1 MRTTLTIDDDVA
13 EALQREQR
21 RSHDSFKDVVNRAL
35 RAGLSLGAEPAQR
48 LPPFKVEAKAC
59 GFRPGVDPERATL
72 DRPTRAPVDDA
83 PALRHAPARLQPGE
97 HLLIGADLVDELQA
111 DDFLSG
117 EVRRSP

>member
-21 RSHDSFKDVVNRAL
+21 RSQGSFKDVVNRAL

-48 LPPFKVEAKAC
+48 LPPFEVEAKAC
-59 GFRPGVDPERATL
+59 GFRPGVDPERL
-72 DRPTRAPVDDA
+72 N
-83 PALRHAPARLQPGE
+83 Q
-97 HLLIGADLVDELQA
+97 LVDELQA